1 MIKTKTNEPDFKR
14 PTHPDFLDSSELKKI
29 EFTGI
34 RHNSLINAMEI
45 WTLGDLRGSIP
56 DHEVL
61 LYPEKFN
68 ALYADIFGL
77 NHVEVEGV
85 QSNMNPKV
93 DSLSKLIL
101 PN

>member
-1 MIKTKTNEPDFKR
+1 MLKTKKEPDFKR
-14 PTHPDFLDSSELKKI
+14 PNHADFLDSSELKKM
-29 EFTGI
+29 EFSGI
-34 RHNSLINAMEI
+34 RHNNLIQTMEI

-77 NHVEVEGV
+77 NGVEVEGIK
-85 QSNMNPKV
+85 PK
-93 DSLSKLIL
+93 DQFDTKLIL